1 MTRVLFLHGSR
12 ASLDARAGKIIQWE
26 YQYQLG
32 YPMVKKYAR
41 ISGYHDPYV
50 ARIYTPETGVVAKH
64 IEFVNSEYTHGSS
77 YVWITANISEP
88 LPFFLRIYR
97 VNKEGT

>member
-41 ISGYHDPYV
+41 ISGYHHMF
-50 ARIYTPETGVVAKH
+50 TPIMDSELGEVCKN
-64 IEFVNSEYTHGSS
+64 IESVDASYIHATS